1 MNSKNKCLSVV
12 KKLLL
17 TSFLFATVS
26 LNGQTNLL
34 VTNAVA
40 DQVIKG
46 NFDPTLFASS
56 NPVSDH
62 QQIVQYLQNNIQSDS
77 LKAYILK
84 MATFQNRNTGSD
96 SISSV
101 SGIGAARRW
110 AFSKFQEFSSTAEN
124 RLIPSYFQ
132 FDQAICSVNQ
142 HRSIM
147 AILPG
152 SNIDLHEVIIIEGH
166 IDSRCETAC
175 DILCSAEGIEDNASG
190 SALVLELAR
199 VMSNFSYPNT
209 IIFMLTTG
217 EEQGLYGSNAFALY
231 CQNNAIPVKAVLN
244 NDVIGGVICGSTSSA
259 PSCPGVNDVDSTQV
273 RIFSYGGFNSPY
285 KQLSRFVKLQYKEE
299 LVQHVSVPMLIS
311 IMTPE
316 DRSGR
321 SGDHVPFRQKNFAA
335 CRFTSANEHGNASN
349 VAGYTDR
356 QHTSEDILGIDT
368 DFNGQIDSFFVDF
381 NYLARNAVINGAAAT
396 IAAKG
401 PKKPDFSISTIV
413 GPGLIVEITD
423 ETQYSTYRV
432 GLRTLTNDWD
442 TVYTMNGI
450 IDTIYPTQA
459 NNYIVSVASMD
470 NAGME
475 SLFSKEI
482 NILDSQVNVTELQ
495 TEDSGPFQ
503 LLQNKPNPFDE
514 ATIIGVYMK
523 EPINYKTAWITIED
537 LNGKEIERIH
547 IDLNNEINEVQ
558 YKHGYGK
565 SGTFNYSLFVDY
577 QLIES
582 KRMVFAN

>member
-1 MNSKNKCLSVV
+1 MEN
-12 KKLLL
+12 LLL
-17 TSFLFATVS
+17 TSFLFATLY

-62 QQIVQYLQNNIQSDS
+62 QQIIQYLQNNIESDS

-96 SISSV
+96 TISSV
-101 SGIGAARRW
+101 SGIGATRRW
-110 AFSKFQEFSSTAEN
+110 AFSKFQEFSSAAEN

-142 HRSIM
+142 HRNIM
-147 AILPG
+147 AVLPG
-152 SNIDLHEVIIIEGH
+152 SNIDLHEVLIIEGH

-199 VMSNFSYPNT
+199 VMSNFSFPNT

-244 NDVIGGVICGSTSSA
+244 NDVIGGVICGNTSSA

-349 VAGYTDR
+349 GVGYTDR
-356 QHTSEDILGIDT
+356 QHTSGDILGIDT
-368 DFNGQIDSFFVDF
+368 DFDGQIDSFFVDF

-423 ETQYSTYRV
+423 QTQYSTYRV

-482 NILDSQVNVTELQ
+482 NILNSQVNITELQ
-495 TEDSGPFQ
+495 TEGSGAFQ

-523 EPINYKTAWITIED
+523 EPINYKTAWISIED

-565 SGTFNYSLFVDY
+565 SGIFNYSLFVDY

>member
-1 MNSKNKCLSVV
+1 M

-17 TSFLFATVS
+17 TSFLFAITY

-34 VTNAVA
+34 VTNTVA

-96 SISSV
+96 TISSV

-110 AFSKFQEFSSTAEN
+110 AFSKFQEFSSATEN

-142 HRSIM
+142 HRNIM

-199 VMSNFSYPNT
+199 VISNFSYPNT

-231 CQNNAIPVKAVLN
+231 CQNNTIPVKAVLN
-244 NDVIGGVICGSTSSA
+244 NDVIGGVICGNTSSA

-349 VAGYTDR
+349 GVGYTDR
-356 QHTSEDILGIDT
+356 QHTSGDILGIDT

-396 IAAKG
+396 IVAKG

-423 ETQYSTYRV
+423 QTQYSTYRV

-442 TVYTMNGI
+442 TVYTMNGL

-470 NAGME
+470 NDGME

-482 NILDSQVNVTELQ
+482 NILNSQVNVTELK
-495 TEDSGPFQ
+495 TEGSGAFQ

-523 EPINYKTAWITIED
+523 EPINYKMALISIED

-547 IDLNNEINEVQ
+547 IDLNNEMNEVQ

>member
-1 MNSKNKCLSVV
+1 
-12 KKLLL
+12 
-17 TSFLFATVS
+17 
-26 LNGQTNLL
+26 
-34 VTNAVA
+34 
-40 DQVIKG
+40 
-46 NFDPTLFASS
+46 
-56 NPVSDH
+56 
-62 QQIVQYLQNNIQSDS
+62 
-77 LKAYILK
+77 
-84 MATFQNRNTGSD
+84 
-96 SISSV
+96 
-101 SGIGAARRW
+101 
-110 AFSKFQEFSSTAEN
+110 
-124 RLIPSYFQ
+124 
-132 FDQAICSVNQ
+132 
-142 HRSIM
+142 
-147 AILPG
+147 
-152 SNIDLHEVIIIEGH
+152 
-166 IDSRCETAC
+166 
-175 DILCSAEGIEDNASG
+175 
-190 SALVLELAR
+190 
-199 VMSNFSYPNT
+199 
-209 IIFMLTTG
+209 
-217 EEQGLYGSNAFALY
+217 
-231 CQNNAIPVKAVLN
+231 
-244 NDVIGGVICGSTSSA
+244 
-259 PSCPGVNDVDSTQV
+259 
-273 RIFSYGGFNSPY
+273 
-285 KQLSRFVKLQYKEE
+285 
-299 LVQHVSVPMLIS
+299 MLIS
-311 IMTPE
+311 IMTQE

-349 VAGYTDR
+349 GVGYTDR
-356 QHTSEDILGIDT
+356 QHTSGDILGIDT

-381 NYLARNAVINGAAAT
+381 NYLSRNAVINGAAAT

-482 NILDSQVNVTELQ
+482 NILNSQVNVTELQ

-523 EPINYKTAWITIED
+523 EPTNYKTAWISIED

-565 SGTFNYSLFVDY
+565 SGIFNYSLFVDY